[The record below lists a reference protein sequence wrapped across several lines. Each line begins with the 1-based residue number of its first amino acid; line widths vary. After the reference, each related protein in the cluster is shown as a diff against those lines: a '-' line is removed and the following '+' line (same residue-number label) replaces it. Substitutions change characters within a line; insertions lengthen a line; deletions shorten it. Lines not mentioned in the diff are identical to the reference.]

1 MRDKGVA
8 IFSRRELRLL
18 DFLNIML
25 HALALGVSVRQIK
38 HVEPHTVDTRQGDEL
53 ILVTHIRQLLL
64 EAGDGF
70 IIQLFLPVKRRR
82 AVVGQQFTRI
92 FRVNRIGKALRQLK
106 VRGGSFT
113 PHQVGIGRV
122 GQPAADR
129 LFDTGMGAEETFAG
143 TVSGDELTIVR
154 IAV

>member
-1 MRDKGVA
+1 MGDKGIA
-8 IFSRRELRLL
+8 IFRRREFRLL
-18 DFLNIML
+18 NLLNVVL
-25 HALALGVSVRQIK
+25 HPLALGVSVSQIE
-38 HVEPHTVDTRQGDEL
+38 HVEPHAVNTGQGDEL
-53 ILVTHIRQLLL
+53 IFVAHIRQLLL
-64 EAGDGF
+64 EAGNGF

-82 AVVGQQFTRI
+82 AVIGQQFARI
-92 FRVNRIGKALRQLK
+92 FRMDRIGKALRQLK
-106 VRGGSFT
+106 VRGGGFT

-143 TVSGDELTIVR
+143 TVAGNELTIVR

>member
-18 DFLNIML
+18 DLLNVVL
-25 HALALGVSVRQIK
+25 HPLALGVGVGQVE
-38 HVEPHTVDTRQGDEL
+38 HVEPHAVNTGQGDEL
-53 ILVTHIRQLLL
+53 ILVAHIRQLLL
-64 EAGDGF
+64 EAGNGF

-82 AVVGQQFTRI
+82 AVVGQQFARI
-92 FRVNRIGKALRQLK
+92 FRVDRVGKALRQLK
-106 VRGGSFT
+106 VRGRGFT

-122 GQPAADR
+122 GQPAADG
-129 LFDTGMGAEETFAG
+129 LFDTGMGTEETFAG
-143 TVSGDELTIVR
+143 TVAGNELAIVR